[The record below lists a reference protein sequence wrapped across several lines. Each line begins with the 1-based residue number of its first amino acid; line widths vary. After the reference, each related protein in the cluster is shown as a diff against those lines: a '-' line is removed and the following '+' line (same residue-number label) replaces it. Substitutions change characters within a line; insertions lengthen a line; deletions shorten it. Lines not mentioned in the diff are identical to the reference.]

1 MSNAKPTIPGA
12 GFPGHSQNSIRLDIQ
27 GLRAVAVL
35 AVLVYHANA
44 AWLKAGFVGVDVFF
58 VISGFIIT
66 ALLTERGA
74 KVELGAFYASRIKRI
89 LPAYLAMLLIVCVG
103 AAILFLPADFSLF
116 FKSLKSSLL
125 FTSNRYFAD
134 FGSYFAPQAYELPLL
149 HTWSLAIEMQFYLF
163 FPLLVILLP
172 RAWRLPVFVV
182 AALALFGWSAI
193 RVLGDNTDGALYFS
207 LLARVPEFLVGAVIM
222 LALRDRELPLPV
234 AVLLGL
240 LGALVL
246 GSSLWLVDRSY
257 FPGFWSMLPCLGAG
271 LLIAARRGPV
281 NSLLACAPLVWI
293 GGISYSLYLWHWP
306 VLAFIRYYTGE
317 YVLSGAWLAVF
328 LLAALLLAWL
338 SYRFVELPVRASGR
352 IRRQLPK
359 WALALGVLVLSAMGA
374 RLVNERLLAPLP
386 VEMTTYA
393 PDEQI
398 CHGTLVGECKRGRA
412 DAPVSA
418 LVIGDSHAAQLN
430 FFFDEVGNE
439 LGTAYRLISSSNC
452 VPIPGFD
459 VERLAGWAQPG
470 CKAQMNVVAAD
481 LPNMQNVVIAGMW
494 QFQVQSPAFLEG
506 FEAFLRSASQQGKA
520 IVVLAQVPMFVSNPL
535 RLRRFHELGMPVQVV
550 ENDSWR
556 SANATIRQIANGI
569 PGVTFIDMSDA
580 ALFKQAPYYNGSLMY
595 LDNHH
600 LNQLGAREYGH
611 IAAGQFRQVFKQLI
625 ANKSSEP

>member
-1 MSNAKPTIPGA
+1 MSDASPSER
-12 GFPGHSQNSIRLDIQ
+12 SQNSIRLDIQ
-27 GLRAVAVL
+27 GLRAIAVL

-44 AWLKAGFVGVDVFF
+44 AWLRAGFVGVDVFF

-66 ALLTERGA
+66 AVLTERGA
-74 KVELGAFYASRIKRI
+74 KNALSTFYAGRIKRI
-89 LPAYLAMLLIVCVG
+89 LPAYLVMLLVVSVG
-103 AAILFLPADFSLF
+103 AAVLFLPADFSLF

-125 FTSNRYFAD
+125 FISNRYFAD

-172 RAWRLPVFVV
+172 RALRLPVFVV
-182 AALALFGWSAI
+182 VALALFGWSGN
-193 RVLGDNTDGALYFS
+193 RVLGENTDGALYFS

-222 LALRDRELPLPV
+222 LALRNRELPLLIST
-234 AVLLGL
+234 LLGL

-246 GSSLWLVDRSY
+246 SCSLWLVDRAY
-257 FPGFWSMLPCLGAG
+257 FPGFWSILPCLGAG

-281 NSLLACAPLVWI
+281 NSLLACAPLVWV
-293 GGISYSLYLWHWP
+293 GSISYSLYLWHWP

-317 YVLSGAWLAVF
+317 YVLPGAWLVAY
-328 LLAALLLAWL
+328 LLASLLFAWL

-359 WALALGVLVLSAMGA
+359 WALALGVLILLAMGA
-374 RLVNERLLAPLP
+374 RFMNERLLAPLP

-398 CHGTLVGECKRGRA
+398 CHGRLVGECKRGRA

-430 FFFDEVGNE
+430 FFFDEVGKE

-470 CKAQMNVVAAD
+470 CKAQMSLVAGD
-481 LPNMQNVVIAGMW
+481 LPKMQNVVIAGMW
-494 QFQVQSPAFLEG
+494 QLQVQSPAFLDALET
-506 FEAFLRSASQQGKA
+506 FLHDASRQGKT
-520 IVVLAQVPMFVSNPL
+520 IIVLAQVPMLVSNPL

-556 SANATIRQIANGI
+556 SANATIKQIASSM
-569 PGVTFIDMSDA
+569 PGVAFIDMSGA
-580 ALFKQAPYYNGSLMY
+580 ELFKQAPYYKGSLMY

-600 LNQLGAREYGH
+600 LNQIGSREYGH
-611 IAAGQFRQVFKQLI
+611 IAASQFKQIFKQLI
-625 ANKSSEP
+625 ANKGSDL

>member
-1 MSNAKPTIPGA
+1 MSNIKPTRLSA
-12 GFPGHSQNSIRLDIQ
+12 GISDHSQSNIRLDIQ
-27 GLRAVAVL
+27 GLRAIAVL

-66 ALLTERGA
+66 ALLTERSA
-74 KVELGAFYASRIKRI
+74 KVELGTFYASRIKRI
-89 LPAYLAMLLIVCVG
+89 LPAYLALLLVVCVV

-134 FGSYFAPQAYELPLL
+134 FGSYFAPQADELPLL
-149 HTWSLAIEMQFYLF
+149 HTWSLAIETQFYLF
-163 FPLLVILLP
+163 FPLLVICLP
-172 RAWRLPVFVV
+172 RTWRLPVFLV
-182 AALALFGWSAI
+182 AAMVLFVWSGYRTFAGGKD
-193 RVLGDNTDGALYFS
+193 GDLYFS
-207 LLARVPEFLVGAVIM
+207 LIARAPEFLVGAVIM
-222 LALRDRELPLPV
+222 LTLRERELPLSV
-234 AVLLGL
+234 ATLLGL
-240 LGALVL
+240 LGAVVL
-246 GSSLWLVDRSY
+246 GGSLWLVDRSH

-281 NSLLACAPLVWI
+281 SSLLGCGPMVWI

-306 VLAFIRYYTGE
+306 ILAFIRYYTGQ
-317 YVLSGAWLAVF
+317 YALSAPWLVAF
-328 LLAALLLAWL
+328 LLAALLLALL

-359 WALALGVLVLSAMGA
+359 WGMALGVLVLSALGA
-374 RLVNERLLAPLP
+374 RYMNEHLIAPLP

-398 CHGTLVGECKRGRA
+398 CHGALVGECKRGHA

-430 FFFDEVGNE
+430 FFFDEVGKE

-459 VERLAGWAQPG
+459 VERLASWAQPG
-470 CKAQMNVVAAD
+470 CKAQMKAVEGD
-481 LPNMQNVVIAGMW
+481 LVSMQHIVIAGMW
-494 QFQVQSPAFLEG
+494 QLQAQSPAFLDA
-506 FEAFLRSASQQGKA
+506 FERFLRSATQQGKTI
-520 IVVLAQVPMFVSNPL
+520 IVMAQVPMFASSPL
-535 RLRRFHELGMPVQVV
+535 RLQRFHDLGMPVQVV
-550 ENDSWR
+550 ENGSWR
-556 SANATIRQIANGI
+556 EANAMIKQITDSV
-569 PGVTFIDMSDA
+569 PGVTFIDMSHSD
-580 ALFKQAPYYNGSLMY
+580 LFKQVPYFRGSLIY

-600 LNQLGAREYGH
+600 LNQIGARRYGQA
-611 IAAGQFRQVFKQLI
+611 AAGQLRPIFKQLI
-625 ANKSSEP
+625 VNKSS